1 MNAEHPDPLL
11 IRAEAAWRA
20 ALADPRAGRR
30 DAEAV
35 AADARAAA
43 AAEALVVALRAAG
56 WAARELHDHGAARRH
71 LDDAVQVA
79 ARAGLRDRGCDV
91 LITRSALHL
100 EQGRTGAARADLVA
114 ARDLA
119 YPDALA
125 ELAFA
130 EGLLERKTGDF
141 VAAARAYQRAAG
153 DAAPGRP
160 EVRVKA
166 LNNLALVE
174 VRIGRYA
181 RAERHLRTAA
191 TLAETYSPAAA
202 AIVAHNLAGVA
213 ADSGDPVEALRRY
226 GVAEEQLAA
235 AGLPLAEHH
244 LDKSKALLALRL
256 LDEAADAAARAV
268 AAFESQDATS
278 MLAEALMPA
287 ARIAVE
293 RKRYADAAAAAARA
307 EELFARQQRPGWQA
321 SAELL
326 LITART
332 AHSAPG
338 MGDVERLG
346 RIERTMA
353 RYGDVPAAME
363 AALLAGQLARAL
375 GRSRLATAA
384 FERVARVAADGP
396 ILMRLQGRLAAA
408 SEAELRGDA
417 RRLGHLCH
425 QGLAELTAY
434 RATFAS
440 SELRARAAGHGV
452 ALAEL
457 GLRAAWRAGHAERV
471 WTWIERGRAAVQVG
485 RDTVELDERARPLLA
500 ELRSCERQAEEL
512 TSQADAAGTGPRSS
526 AGDDALGSRAA
537 SRAGLL
543 RRVAVLERRIR
554 AVTWTGRGHRAEQ
567 AGVSVRTLRALRR
580 QLGTRTLLQYGEL
593 DGRLVGVA
601 VRGSQ
606 VVLRDLAPASEVRA
620 AGRQLTFALRR
631 LGQPRSPASVAA
643 ARASADAELHRLDT
657 WLIAPYGALVDAADE
672 IIVAPP
678 GPLVGLPWSVLP
690 SVVDHPVRVVPSALS
705 WLRTAGRT
713 PASDR
718 VVLAAGPDLAA
729 AVDEIEHIAPLYG
742 HTPVQVLRQ
751 ATSTDLRGAAA
762 GAGLVHVACHGRLR
776 GDSPTFSALRLHDG
790 PLTVHDLEHL
800 PAPVHHWI
808 LASCDLGGLG
818 ELAGPEL
825 EGVLAALLEGGAGAV
840 LAAVASIPDAATA
853 QLMVPLHAALASGHS
868 LPEALCHA
876 RAVLDTSDPVAFA
889 LAAAFT
895 CYGGG

>member
-1 MNAEHPDPLL
+1 MNVEHPDPLL
-11 IRAEAAWRA
+11 IRAEAAWRS

-43 AAEALVVALRAAG
+43 AAEALVIALRAAG

-71 LDDAVQVA
+71 LDEAVQVS
-79 ARAGLRDRGCDV
+79 ARAELRDRHCDV

-114 ARDLA
+114 ARALA
-119 YPDALA
+119 YPAALA

-141 VAAARAYQRAAG
+141 VAAARAYQRATG

-181 RAERHLRTAA
+181 RAEQHLRTAA

-213 ADSGDPVEALRRY
+213 ADRGDPVEALRRY
-226 GVAEEQLAA
+226 GVAEERLSA

-256 LDEAADAAARAV
+256 LDEAADAAAQAV

-293 RKRYADAAAAAARA
+293 RKRYADAASAAARA
-307 EELFARQQRPGWQA
+307 EELFARQQRPGWRA

-326 LITART
+326 LITAQA

-338 MGDVERLG
+338 MRDVERLG

-353 RYGDVPAAME
+353 RNGDVPAAME
-363 AALLAGQLARAL
+363 AALLAGQLAHAL

-384 FERVARVAADGP
+384 FDRVARAAADGP

-408 SEAELRGDA
+408 SGAELRGDA

-425 QGLAELTAY
+425 QGLVELTAY

-457 GLRAAWRAGHAERV
+457 GLRAARRAGHAERV

-485 RDTVELDERARPLLA
+485 RDTVALDDRAQPLLA

-512 TSQADAAGTGPRSS
+512 TALAGAAGAEPWSS
-526 AGDDALGSRAA
+526 DDDALGSRVA
-537 SRAGLL
+537 SRAELL
-543 RRVAVLERRIR
+543 RRVAVLEHRIR

-580 QLGTRTLLQYGEL
+580 QLGSRTLLQYGEL
-593 DGRLVGVA
+593 DGRLLGVA
-601 VRGSQ
+601 VRESQ

-643 ARASADAELHRLDT
+643 ARASADAELRRLDA
-657 WLIAPYGALVDAADE
+657 WLIGPFGALVDAADE
-672 IIVAPP
+672 VIVAPP

-690 SVVDHPVRVVPSALS
+690 SVVDRPVRVVPSALS

-713 PASDR
+713 PGSDR

-729 AVDEIEHIAPLYG
+729 AVDEIEHIAPLHG
-742 HTPVQVLRQ
+742 PAPVQVLRQ
-751 ATSTDLRGAAA
+751 ATCTALREAAA
-762 GAGLVHVACHGRLR
+762 GARLVHVACHGRLR

-868 LPEALCHA
+868 LPESLRRA
-876 RAVLDTSDPVAFA
+876 RAALDTTDPVAFA
-889 LAAAFT
+889 VATAFS